1 MASVEF
7 LAAQVGQEARN
18 RLARPRRARFARH
31 ILQGIP
37 SVPSRLV
44 VLSST
49 TAYRG
54 KIVQVKIDR
63 VTEPSG
69 VRAERE
75 VVCHSSSVVVLPRL
89 EDGRLVLVR
98 QYRYA
103 ARRYLWELV
112 AGGIEPGETARE
124 AARREL
130 LEEAGYRART
140 LKPLLDYYS
149 SPGFLTERMVLVEA
163 RQLRPS
169 KARPEPDER
178 IRVGRFTPPE
188 LRRMLDAR
196 LIKDGKSLVGLLWL
210 LWTEGFYR
218 GSGGR

>member
-1 MASVEF
+1 M
-7 LAAQVGQEARN
+7 
-18 RLARPRRARFARH
+18 PW
-31 ILQGIP
+31 
-37 SVPSRLV
+37 RLV
-44 VLSST
+44 VLSSR

-63 VTEPSG
+63 VAEPSG
-69 VRAERE
+69 VTAERE
-75 VVCHSSSVVVLPRL
+75 VVCHGGSVVVLPRL
-89 EDGRLVLVR
+89 EDGRLLLVR

-130 LEEAGYRART
+130 LEETGYRART
-140 LKPLLDYYS
+140 LKPLLDYYP

-163 RQLRPS
+163 RQLRRS

-178 IRVGRFTPPE
+178 IRVGRFTPSE
-188 LRRMLDAR
+188 LRRMLDAK

-218 GSGGR
+218 GSRGR